1 MGKVT
6 RVTAAKVLKKR
17 LKRQPQSDLEK
28 CETAFPIIIITAFS
42 GAMAVI
48 SDEGIGEL
56 VRSYRKNS
64 GAFIVSRLWVK
75 GLKIL

>member
-1 MGKVT
+1 MTTVNSEKRIGK
-6 RVTAAKVLKKR
+6 
-17 LKRQPQSDLEK
+17 
-28 CETAFPIIIITAFS
+28 
-42 GAMAVI
+42 
-48 SDEGIGEL
+48 L